1 MFITKLSMQN
11 SASSFQQKLYLVFLL
26 NLVIIFFISF
36 QYIHFLENIEGFWLK
51 IYLGLTTM
59 SHFFL
64 LGCLPLLG
72 GLLIFK
78 IIKSEKIAQ
87 VLHIVLSTLLL
98 VIIKLDAVIFEQF
111 RYHLSPIVLK
121 LVFGKRASD
130 IFQFSTLNI
139 ILAFLFVLLLVGL
152 QILFYFLAQKIILKN
167 MKLRIKPTLIIW
179 FLALL
184 TSHLVYAWSDANYFR
199 PVTQIKNVFPVFY
212 PLTADSLLM
221 KLGLVDLEKA
231 KRNEQM
237 AQEQTSQNVQYPLR
251 PIVSEVTDSPK
262 NILYLVIDTWRY
274 GMMTPEITPN
284 IYEFSKRCQ
293 VFENHFSGANMTTGG
308 IFSLFYGIPATYF
321 DTFTGQEI
329 QPVMMTELQKQKYQL
344 DILSSSNV
352 ENPPFNRN
360 VFSHIPNLRLAS
372 KAERPADRDRE
383 INDLWLQH
391 FTQLT
396 QRKEPFFG
404 FLFYDSAHGFDYP
417 DDYPIV
423 FKPSLKEVNYLELTD
438 DYEPTEFINRYKNS
452 LHYID
457 GLIGKVLQQLEQSG
471 KRNNTIVVITSDHG
485 QEFNDNHKGYW
496 QHGGNFTDYQI
507 RTPMMI
513 FDASKAPQKYTA
525 QTLHY
530 DLAPTIMRHYLGV
543 KNPMQEYSFGC
554 DMFQPIL
561 RKSFICG
568 YNQRFAVIEQNQI
581 TNIYPSGLFD
591 VTDKKLNPLKDEQI
605 NYELVTQEM
614 KNLNRFFKRK

>member
-1 MFITKLSMQN
+1 MQHQ
-11 SASSFQQKLYLVFLL
+11 ASGFLKKLYLVFLF
-26 NLVIIFFISF
+26 NLVVLFLISAA
-36 QYIHFLENIEGFWLK
+36 YVPFLENIDGFWLRV
-51 IYLGLTTM
+51 YLGITTL

-64 LGCLPLLG
+64 LGSLPLLLS
-72 GLLIFK
+72 LLLFFVTR
-78 IIKSEKIAQ
+78 SEKITRIF
-87 VLHIVLSTLLL
+87 HIISATFLLL
-98 VIIKLDAVIFEQF
+98 VVKLDAVIFEQF

-121 LVFGKRASD
+121 LVLGKRATD
-130 IFQFSTLNI
+130 IFQFSSMSVA
-139 ILAFLFVLLLVGL
+139 LAVFFVFLLIGL
-152 QILFYFLAQKIILKN
+152 QVFFHYAAERFTRKNSALKIKT
-167 MKLRIKPTLIIW
+167 TLLIW
-179 FLALL
+179 LLSLL
-184 TSHLVYAWSDANYFR
+184 TTHFVYAWSDANYYR

-237 AQEQTSQNVQYPLR
+237 KVEEAPQNVQYPLQ
-251 PIVSEVTDSPK
+251 PIISNKSTPAK
-262 NILYLVIDTWRY
+262 NILYLVIDTWRN
-274 GMMTPEITPN
+274 GMMSPEITPN

-293 VFENHFSGANMTTGG
+293 VFENHFSGSNMTTGG

-329 QPVMMTELQKQKYQL
+329 QPVFMAELQKQKYNL

-372 KAERPADRDRE
+372 KAERPSDRDRE

-391 FTQLT
+391 FTQLS
-396 QRKEPFFG
+396 QKKEPFFG

-417 DDYPIV
+417 KDYPIV
-423 FKPSLKEVNYLELTD
+423 FKPSLTEVNYLELDD
-438 DYEPTEFINRYKNS
+438 DYNPAGLINRYKNS

-457 GLIGKVLQQLEQSG
+457 SLIGQVLQQLEQSG
-471 KRNNTIVVITSDHG
+471 QLNNTIIVITSDHG

-530 DLAPTIMRHYLGV
+530 DLAPTIMQHYLGV
-543 KNPMQEYSFGC
+543 RNPMSEYSFGC
-554 DMFQPIL
+554 DMYRPKT

-568 YNQRFAVIEQNQI
+568 YNQRFAVIEPNQI

-591 VTDKKLNPLKDEQI
+591 VTDKKLQPLADEQI
-605 NYELVTQEM
+605 NYDLVTQEM
-614 KNLNRFFKRK
+614 KNLNRFYKKK

>member
-1 MFITKLSMQN
+1 MQTTT
-11 SASSFQQKLYLVFLL
+11 AVFQRKLYLVFLL
-26 NLVIIFFISF
+26 NLVVLFFISF

-51 IYLGLTTM
+51 IYLALTTM

-64 LGCLPLLG
+64 LGSLPLLLS
-72 GLLIFK
+72 LLLFK
-78 IIKSEKIAQ
+78 ITKSEKITQ
-87 VLHIVLSTLLL
+87 VIHIVLSAFLLM
-98 VIIKLDAVIFEQF
+98 VAKLDTVIFEQF

-130 IFQFSTLNI
+130 IFQFSALNLF
-139 ILAFLFVLLLVGL
+139 LAVLFVVLLLVL
-152 QILFYFLAQKIILKN
+152 QLFFYYLASKISGKN
-167 MKLRIKPTLIIW
+167 ISLRVKPTL
-179 FLALL
+179 FLWLMALL
-184 TSHLVYAWSDANYFR
+184 SSHLVYAWSDANYFR

-237 AQEQTSQNVQYPLR
+237 ALQQASQNVQYPLR
-251 PIVSEVTDSPK
+251 PIVSNTIQPKK
-262 NILYLVIDTWRY
+262 NILYLVIDTWRN
-274 GMMTPEITPN
+274 GMMNEQITPN
-284 IYEFSKRCQ
+284 IYAFSKKCQ
-293 VFENHFSGANMTTGG
+293 VFENHFSGSNMTTGG

-329 QPVMMTELQKQKYQL
+329 QPVMMAELQKQKYQL

-360 VFSHIPNLRLAS
+360 VFAHIPNLRLAS

-383 INDLWLQH
+383 INDLWLNH
-391 FTQLT
+391 FGQLT
-396 QRKEPFFG
+396 QKKEPFFG

-417 DDYPIV
+417 KDYPIV
-423 FKPSLKEVNYLELTD
+423 FKPSLSEVNYLELDD
-438 DYEPTEFINRYKNS
+438 DYNPAALINRYKNS

-457 GLIGKVLQQLEQSG
+457 SLIGQVLQQLEHSG
-471 KRNNTIVVITSDHG
+471 QLSNTIVVITSDHG

-513 FDASKAPQKYTA
+513 FDATKSPKTCTE

-530 DLAPTIMRHYLGV
+530 DLAPTIMQHYLGV
-543 KNPMQEYSFGC
+543 KNPISEYSFGC
-554 DMFQPIL
+554 DMYQPKL

-568 YNQRFAVIEQNQI
+568 YNQRFAIIQPNQI

-591 VTDKKLNPLKDEQI
+591 VTDKKLEPLTDEQI

-614 KNLNRFFKRK
+614 KNLNRFFKKK

>member
-1 MFITKLSMQN
+1 MQTTT
-11 SASSFQQKLYLVFLL
+11 AVFQRKLYLVFLL
-26 NLVIIFFISF
+26 NLVVLFFISF

-51 IYLGLTTM
+51 IYLALTTM

-64 LGCLPLLG
+64 LGSLPLLLS
-72 GLLIFK
+72 LLLFK
-78 IIKSEKIAQ
+78 ITKSEKITQ
-87 VLHIVLSTLLL
+87 VVHIVLSAFLLM
-98 VIIKLDAVIFEQF
+98 VAKLDTVIFEQF

-121 LVFGKRASD
+121 LVFGKRSSD
-130 IFQFSTLNI
+130 IFQFSALNLF
-139 ILAFLFVLLLVGL
+139 LAVLFVVLLLVL
-152 QILFYFLAQKIILKN
+152 QLFFYYIASKISDKN
-167 MKLRIKPTLIIW
+167 ISLRIKPTLFFW
-179 FLALL
+179 FVALL
-184 TSHLVYAWSDANYFR
+184 SSHLVYAWSDANYFR

-237 AQEQTSQNVQYPLR
+237 ALQQASQNVQYPLK
-251 PIVSEVTDSPK
+251 PIVSNTIQPKK
-262 NILYLVIDTWRY
+262 NILYLVIDTWRN
-274 GMMTPEITPN
+274 GMMNEQITPN
-284 IYEFSKRCQ
+284 IYAFSKKCQ
-293 VFENHFSGANMTTGG
+293 VFENHFSGSNMTTGG

-329 QPVMMTELQKQKYQL
+329 QPVMMAELQKQKYQL

-360 VFSHIPNLRLAS
+360 VFAHIPNLRLAS

-383 INDLWLQH
+383 INDLWLNH
-391 FTQLT
+391 FGQLT
-396 QRKEPFFG
+396 QKKEPFFG

-417 DDYPIV
+417 KDYPIA
-423 FKPSLKEVNYLELTD
+423 FKPSLSEVNYLELDD
-438 DYEPTEFINRYKNS
+438 DYNPAELINRYKNS

-457 GLIGKVLQQLEQSG
+457 SLIGQVLQQLEQSG
-471 KRNNTIVVITSDHG
+471 QLSNTIVVITSDHG

-513 FDASKAPQKYTA
+513 FDATKSPKTFTE

-530 DLAPTIMRHYLGV
+530 DLAPTMMQHYLGV
-543 KNPMQEYSFGC
+543 KNPISEYSFGC
-554 DMFQPIL
+554 DMYQPKL

-568 YNQRFAVIEQNQI
+568 YNQRFAIIQPNQI

-591 VTDKKLNPLKDEQI
+591 VTDKKLEPLTDEQI
-605 NYELVTQEM
+605 DYELVTQEM
-614 KNLNRFFKRK
+614 KNLNRFFKKK